1 MVSWGDYLIV
11 SVLAQSNATATLP
24 FSLARISSSL
34 RVKWGDV
41 VAAAVLT
48 IVPTLLLFTL
58 VQKWLV
64 EGLTAG
70 EWSNNK
76 SFAKSRS

>member
-1 MVSWGDYLIV
+1 VAAFFAFMVSWGDYLIV

-41 VAAAVLT
+41 AAAAVLT

-70 EWSNNK
+70 AVK
-76 SFAKSRS
+76 Q